1 MNLLSPLRL
10 LLAASLLTALPL
22 QAADIKTEFKPLL
35 ESFQKAM
42 QAGKRTEADL
52 AAELKQL
59 DALLAAHAS
68 EKTNEV
74 GEVLLMKA
82 GLYYD
87 VFDKHEEG
95 LALYRKVE
103 KEFPGTEVAKSAA
116 QSITDNEGDLAAEK
130 IRASLKPGVAF
141 PDFKE
146 KDFAGQPL
154 SISGL
159 KGKVVLVD
167 FWATWCR
174 PCVADM
180 PNVAAAY
187 EKYHDKGLEVVGIS
201 LDESKEALT
210 KFLAAK
216 KYAWPQFFDGKGWD
230 NKLGQQYGIRS
241 IPATYLLDKD
251 GKIIAKDLHGEELIQ
266 AIAKA
271 VGG

>member
-1 MNLLSPLRL
+1 
-10 LLAASLLTALPL
+10 
-22 QAADIKTEFKPLL
+22 
-35 ESFQKAM
+35 M
-42 QAGKRTEADL
+42 QSGKRTEADL
-52 AAELKQL
+52 APQLKQL

-68 EKTNEV
+68 EKTNKA
-74 GEVLLMKA
+74 GEMLLMKA

-87 VFDKHEEG
+87 GFDKHDEG
-95 LALYRKVE
+95 LAFYRQVV
-103 KEFPGTEVAKSAA
+103 KEYPDTEAAQNAA

-141 PDFKE
+141 PNFSE
-146 KDFAGQPL
+146 TDFAGQPL
-154 SISGL
+154 SLAGL

-174 PCVADM
+174 PCVADL

-216 KYAWPQFFDGKGWD
+216 KCAWPQFFDGKGWD

-251 GKIIAKDLHGEELIQ
+251 GKIIAKDLHGEELTQ

-271 VGG
+271 IGG